1 MYFDGVPY
9 LYLGIAFI
17 LGGYYGKW
25 YSPISNEDPRIAR
38 LARTGKFSCKEEI
51 ERYLYYKDM

>member
-1 MYFDGVPY
+1 MYFEGIPY

-17 LGGYYGKW
+17 LGGYYGRR
-25 YSPISNEDPRIAR
+25 YTPITEDPRIAE

-51 ERYLYYKDM
+51 ERYLYYKDQ

>member
-9 LYLGIAFI
+9 LYLGIAII
-17 LGGYYGKW
+17 LGGYYGKR
-25 YSPISNEDPRIAR
+25 YTPSNEDPRIAS

-51 ERYLYYKDM
+51 ERYLYYKDL